1 MFENRMNVVYFA
13 RKVQHVLVF
22 PERAV
27 QLVTKSVDKLLVEVL
42 ATESGHMSQLEKLD
56 DILEL
61 S

>member
-13 RKVQHVLVF
+13 HKVQHVIVF

-42 ATESGHMSQLEKLD
+42 QQRVVICHN
-56 DILEL
+56 
-61 S
+61 